1 MEEGG
6 CAGEHCLGDC
16 GVDVLLGRLGD
27 VLEKEISNETGEDAK
42 DEGTVSWRGSK
53 DGTRSA
59 GLSGGALKGAY
70 RLIKE
75 GQFDCNAP
83 GIVYE
88 AVEDTSTD
96 PILMRLKD
104 AVRNELDCQVCYT
117 LILDPLTT
125 PCGHTFCR
133 KCVTLLLNHSDLCP
147 VCRRKLNMPSRIQ
160 EEPMNKQIAGLMQTL
175 IPDQVIAAQRAID
188 QEEGDT
194 SNNNQTIL
202 PLFIGTASFPAMPI
216 FLHIFEPRYRIMIRR
231 IMESREHKFGMV
243 AFNRALRRQ
252 GGLGRS
258 QFMQNGTMMMVE
270 RFELLPDG
278 RSLVI
283 ATGISR
289 FRVMKSDMV
298 DGYHVG
304 HIERL
309 DDVPVSEE
317 ERNEATE
324 TLLMNDRAPPVVEGV
339 QLERPI
345 EAMPTQE
352 LFDMALDFVRKQH
365 REGAPW
371 LHPRALLAFG
381 NEPTDPSLFPWW
393 FASILNVS
401 DEDKYIVL
409 SSNSVRERLK
419 ITARWIRKIESRE
432 WYAFLTDPSV
442 QDVY

>member
-1 MEEGG
+1 
-6 CAGEHCLGDC
+6 
-16 GVDVLLGRLGD
+16 
-27 VLEKEISNETGEDAK
+27 
-42 DEGTVSWRGSK
+42 
-53 DGTRSA
+53 
-59 GLSGGALKGAY
+59 
-70 RLIKE
+70 
-75 GQFDCNAP
+75 
-83 GIVYE
+83 
-88 AVEDTSTD
+88 
-96 PILMRLKD
+96 
-104 AVRNELDCQVCYT
+104 
-117 LILDPLTT
+117 
-125 PCGHTFCR
+125 
-133 KCVTLLLNHSDLCP
+133 
-147 VCRRKLNMPSRIQ
+147 
-160 EEPMNKQIAGLMQTL
+160 
-175 IPDQVIAAQRAID
+175 
-188 QEEGDT
+188 
-194 SNNNQTIL
+194 
-202 PLFIGTASFPAMPI
+202 
-216 FLHIFEPRYRIMIRR
+216 
-231 IMESREHKFGMV
+231 
-243 AFNRALRRQ
+243 
-252 GGLGRS
+252 
-258 QFMQNGTMMMVE
+258 MQNGTMMMVE